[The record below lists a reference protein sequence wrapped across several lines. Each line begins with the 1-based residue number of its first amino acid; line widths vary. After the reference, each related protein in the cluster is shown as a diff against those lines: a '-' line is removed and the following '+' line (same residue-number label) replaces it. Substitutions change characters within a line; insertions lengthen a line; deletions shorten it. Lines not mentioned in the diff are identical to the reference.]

1 MKLEIMSGQQNIRLN
16 DHFTKLCD
24 DNGIYVGSIL
34 QENFMIYP
42 EYCVKHPKTLYE
54 EVRKRVRE
62 HIEQDKDLFILTYSD
77 HVFNAMRVEIRK
89 AKFQG
94 AKIHN
99 ILNDGSNVIAEI
111 DEDGHLTTWVDEIFD
126 TWDNALTEL
135 LT

>member
-1 MKLEIMSGQQNIRLN
+1 MYLVY
-16 DHFTKLCD
+16 CD
-24 DNGIYVGSIL
+24 DYIASNVEAEIRPYVHIRNPVSKG
-34 QENFMIYP
+34 QEAPTSNHQ
-42 EYCVKHPKTLYE
+42 VKWGRIH
-54 EVRKRVRE
+54 
-62 HIEQDKDLFILTYSD
+62 QDKDLFILTYSD

-94 AKIHN
+94 AKVHN
-99 ILNDGSNVIAEI
+99 ILNDGSDVIAEI